1 MKSEL
6 SCKNKHLFEY
16 VYILNRN
23 CISKKK
29 THISLSV
36 FCTSSFQIELQV
48 FAHFFFL
55 EKKNTKAISNHAKYA
70 HIPLFQWINN
80 NNDNL
85 SPILLLIWTNY

>member
-48 FAHFFFL
+48 FAHFFLF
-55 EKKNTKAISNHAKYA
+55 EKKKQKTQKNTKAISNHAKYA
-70 HIPLFQWINN
+70 HILLFQ
-80 NNDNL
+80 
-85 SPILLLIWTNY
+85 